1 VLYYRVFSSFDFP
14 TKPDNILYRNMGF
27 FFWTLSGT
35 VHFELTFYFSILSST
50 GCSITFDLS

>member
-1 VLYYRVFSSFDFP
+1 
-14 TKPDNILYRNMGF
+14 MGF